1 LNFEKRQLPTLVTV
15 AQPLIFRHQ
24 SSKIKKIGIHR
35 SDLSDAYFS
44 VPVQNH
50 KIWVA

>member
-1 LNFEKRQLPTLVTV
+1 MRKAACNTGNRCTTLDFLPPILKN
-15 AQPLIFRHQ
+15 Q
-24 SSKIKKIGIHR
+24 KIGIHR